1 MATTARRPL
10 LEVPI
15 EPAPAPR
22 PRPRPPHA
30 GVGRFW
36 LRAALFWTPVAALV
50 VGFELVLWRAGD
62 TWSLGHVIA
71 FQEAHPAALWLRGTL
86 DQALYSYKLTNFE
99 RRHPAV
105 VAAGTSRVM
114 EFRAAMLGVDPVEF
128 YNLGGMLQNLGD
140 LDTFARSLPDRGAPR
155 LIVLGLDMHWLNPS
169 LLQIESL
176 SRAHG
181 RDPAR
186 NWRQHVYALRLAL
199 TREGARQLLRALR
212 APPARAPALIGVEA
226 RGCLCGFRAD
236 GSMDYGRQ
244 LRQAGAPFFDRL
256 DPPVTYD
263 IRHGTGRFPFAPGV
277 APARLDS
284 VLTALRLLRSKGS
297 TVLVFLPP
305 VWSGAARALANEP
318 RQAGL
323 WRDYTTTVPAAL
335 RAAGFAVVDASSPER
350 LGLTDTDMI
359 DGTHGD
365 EHFVTVL
372 AERLLELPGAA
383 AAHRPGAP

>member
-10 LEVPI
+10 LEVPL

-22 PRPRPPHA
+22 PRPRPPQA

-36 LRAALFWTPVAALV
+36 LRVALFWAPVVALV
-50 VGFELVLWRAGD
+50 GGFELVLWRTGD
-62 TWSLGHVIA
+62 NWSIAHVIA
-71 FQEAHPAALWLRGTL
+71 YQEAHPEALWLRGML
-86 DQALYSYKLTNFE
+86 DQALYSSKLTHFE
-99 RRHPAV
+99 RSQPAV

-114 EFRAAMLGVDPVEF
+114 EFRAAMLGVDPAEF

-140 LDTFARSLPDRGAPR
+140 LDTFARLLPARGAPR
-155 LIVLGLDMHWLNPS
+155 LIVLGIDMHWLNPS
-169 LLQIESL
+169 LLQVESL

-181 RDPAR
+181 HDPAR
-186 NWRQHVYALRLAL
+186 NWRQHVFALRAAL
-199 TREGARQLLRALR
+199 SGQGASQLLRALR
-212 APPARAPALIGVEA
+212 APAARAPALIGVEA

-236 GSMDYGRQ
+236 GSMDYGRE
-244 LRQAGAPFFDRL
+244 LRPAGAPFFDQL
-256 DPPVTYD
+256 DPPVVYD
-263 IRHGTGRFPFAPGV
+263 IRHGTGRFPFASGV
-277 APARLDS
+277 GPARLDS
-284 VLTALRLLRSKGS
+284 VLTSLRLLRSKGS

-305 VWSGAARALANEP
+305 VWSGAARALASEP

-323 WRDYTTTVPAAL
+323 WRDYLTTVPAAL
-335 RAAGFAVVDASSPER
+335 RAAGFPVVDASTPER
-350 LGLTDTDMI
+350 LGLTDADMI

-383 AAHRPGAP
+383 AARRPRS